1 MRRRAHASLT
11 MENFEGILERV
22 LLLGDRRLDLSSLTF
37 MDPYALLL
45 LRLLVEH
52 QRELADPL
60 TVVWPS
66 QGSLP
71 RWKEAMRFE
80 HPQAGGGTSP
90 DPERALQP
98 ITRIVEEAE
107 VSHLVDQFDARL
119 GLRYPNLGQARK
131 TLIKVMIELLQN
143 IPQHGNATGKVDD
156 PFGIA
161 AMQDYEHSIFLAV
174 ADKGVGLR
182 GSLSLRDGF
191 SDLSDEGALQ
201 EILRHG
207 MSRFEEATR
216 GGELKNIVNIAH
228 RLDGA
233 IVIRSGRAMI
243 FLDYMT
249 AWMSE
254 TYEVPDFPGVQIGL
268 RLPRTIFE
276 GEDVG

>member
-1 MRRRAHASLT
+1 MRQRAHASLT
-11 MENFEGILERV
+11 MENVEGILERV
-22 LLLGDRRLDLSSLTF
+22 LLLRERRLDLSSLTF
-37 MDPYALLL
+37 MDPYAMLL

-52 QRELADPL
+52 QHELNDPL

-66 QGSLP
+66 HGSLS
-71 RWKEAMRFE
+71 RWMSAMQFE
-80 HPQAGGGTSP
+80 HPQTGGGTSP

-98 ITRIVEEAE
+98 ITRIIEEAE

-143 IPQHGNATGKVDD
+143 IPQHGNATGAVRN

-182 GSLSLRDGF
+182 GSLSLREGF
-191 SDLSDEGALQ
+191 SGLSDEGALQ

-268 RLPRTIFE
+268 RLPRRIFE